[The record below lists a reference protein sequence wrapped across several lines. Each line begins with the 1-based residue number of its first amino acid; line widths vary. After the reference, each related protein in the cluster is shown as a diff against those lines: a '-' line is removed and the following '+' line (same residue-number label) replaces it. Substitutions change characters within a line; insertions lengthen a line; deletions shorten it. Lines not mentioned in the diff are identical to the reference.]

1 MKWYKDFFNRFF
13 QIKDRNSRP
22 SFSYNQKLTWRVFN
36 VCFCLV
42 ELKASSS
49 RSLTNSAKLTNAA
62 CRECVDLRRDIC
74 GSLER
79 NKSYKHTTL
88 LDTLW
93 IIVFTAMRS
102 RCFDFTSHTL
112 YLSFPSFFFWFSY
125 KFHQFSYLFWII
137 VVLRP
142 SWRNKWNQT
151 DATWKWNIRTTEGS
165 GGSKQTSELE
175 QLLNIK
181 KYKISNKLCNIKHSI
196 TDLESVY
203 FYRSC
208 FLPRGRK

>member
-1 MKWYKDFFNRFF
+1 MFLLSHSDPVDQRAADASVTSLLMKWYKDFFNRFF
-13 QIKDRNSRP
+13 QIKDRNSRT
-22 SFSYNQKLTWRVFN
+22 SFSYNQKLTWRVLN

-125 KFHQFSYLFWII
+125 KFHQFSYFFESLLFCVRPGGINEI
-137 VVLRP
+137 KLTLHESETSGPQKVLVAANR
-142 SWRNKWNQT
+142 
-151 DATWKWNIRTTEGS
+151 
-165 GGSKQTSELE
+165 
-175 QLLNIK
+175 LLNW
-181 KYKISNKLCNIKHSI
+181 S
-196 TDLESVY
+196 
-203 FYRSC
+203 SC
-208 FLPRGRK
+208 